1 MNMSTPSRT
10 HDRPLGR
17 NAAAM
22 GLAVCLVGA
31 SFGAVATAAGLPAWA
46 VIAMSAVVF
55 AGGSQFMAVGML
67 AAGSPLAA
75 VLGGL
80 LLNAR
85 HLPFGLAVADALGSG
100 WPRRLI
106 GAHVLVDESVAFAMA
121 ETDPR
126 RRRQAY
132 WLTGG
137 VLFVAWQLGTLA
149 GVALGA
155 AVGDPAA
162 YGLDAAFPAA
172 LLALMLPSLR
182 HRDAR
187 RVALLAAA
195 IAVPASLLFP
205 PGLPILLA
213 LFGLLAAGRAGPSP
227 GPGVSAAA
235 P

>member
-1 MNMSTPSRT
+1 MNMGTVRRTP
-10 HDRPLGR
+10 PGALGR
-17 NAAAM
+17 NVAAM

-31 SFGAVATAAGLPAWA
+31 SFGAVALAAGLPAWA
-46 VIAMSAVVF
+46 VITMSVLVF

-67 AAGSPLAA
+67 SAGSPLAA

-106 GAHVLVDESVAFAMA
+106 GAHVLVDESVAFALA
-121 ETDPR
+121 ETDAHR
-126 RRRQAY
+126 RRRAY

-137 VLFVAWQLGTLA
+137 VLFVAWQLGTAA
-149 GVALGA
+149 GVWLGA
-155 AVGDPAA
+155 ALGDPTV

-172 LLALMLPSLR
+172 LLALILPSLR
-182 HRDAR
+182 RPDAR

-195 IAVPASLLFP
+195 LAVTASFLLP
-205 PGLPILLA
+205 PGLPILIA
-213 LFGLLAAGRAGPSP
+213 LLGLLAAGRDH
-227 GPGVSAAA
+227 A
-235 P
+235 PDSVKAEP

>member
-1 MNMSTPSRT
+1 MNMRTVGRTPE
-10 HDRPLGR
+10 RPLGR

-46 VIAMSAVVF
+46 VIAMSALVF

-85 HLPFGLAVADALGSG
+85 HLPFGLAVGDALGAG

-121 ETDPR
+121 ESDPPR
-126 RRRQAY
+126 RRRAY

-137 VLFVAWQLGTLA
+137 VLFLAWQLGTVA
-149 GVALGA
+149 GVRLGA

-162 YGLDAAFPAA
+162 YGVDAAFPAA
-172 LLALMLPSLR
+172 LLALILPSLR
-182 HRDAR
+182 RPDAR

-195 IAVPASLLFP
+195 LAVPASFLLP
-205 PGLPILLA
+205 PGLPILIA
-213 LFGLLAAGRAGPSP
+213 LLGLLAAGPAGPSADP
-227 GPGVSAAA
+227 GRPRAAA
-235 P
+235 

>member
-1 MNMSTPSRT
+1 
-10 HDRPLGR
+10 
-17 NAAAM
+17 M

-46 VIAMSAVVF
+46 VIAMSALVF
-55 AGGSQFMAVGML
+55 AGGAQFMAVGML

-121 ETDPR
+121 ETNPQR
-126 RRRQAY
+126 RRRAY
-132 WLTGG
+132 WLTGS
-137 VLFVAWQLGTLA
+137 VLFVAWQLGTVA

-155 AVGDPAA
+155 AVGDPAV

-182 HRDAR
+182 RADAR

-195 IAVPASLLFP
+195 LAVPASLVFP
-205 PGLPILLA
+205 PGLPILIA
-213 LFGLLAAGRAGPSP
+213 LLGLLAAGRAGPSAEP
-227 GPGVSAAA
+227 GPAA